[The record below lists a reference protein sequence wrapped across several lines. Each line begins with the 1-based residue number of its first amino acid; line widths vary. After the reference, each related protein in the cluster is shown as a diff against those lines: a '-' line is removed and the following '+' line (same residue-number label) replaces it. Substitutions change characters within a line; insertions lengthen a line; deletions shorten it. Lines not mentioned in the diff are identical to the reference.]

1 MRREVLS
8 PRYPTRWD
16 ETIGARSCFPP
27 ADALQCLCELQR
39 VWFGVVHAVNVP
51 RYINDIIQHR

>member
-1 MRREVLS
+1 MWAMRREVLS

-27 ADALQCLCELQR
+27 ADALQCYANYR
-39 VWFGVVHAVNVP
+39 GSGSV
-51 RYINDIIQHR
+51 